1 MCQKAAV
8 AVVEVVV
15 AAALVVRN
23 STYLVPKQNNDMI
36 KLRSTVRSWR
46 KLSYIVSEYL
56 QLDRRPPLGPP

>member
-36 KLRSTVRSWR
+36 KLRSTVRS
-46 KLSYIVSEYL
+46 
-56 QLDRRPPLGPP
+56 